1 MSVLFI
7 ANQVPKPRYLTPIEM
22 QPMSL
27 RCADLS
33 FFILLLSSKQRLDEA
48 ELGGS
53 NVESIDI
60 GSQAGESLLGAVRAV
75 WR

>member
-1 MSVLFI
+1 MSILFI

-27 RCADLS
+27 RCADLFLIPRS
-33 FFILLLSSKQRLDEA
+33 RSKQRLDEA
-48 ELGGS
+48 ELGGG

-75 WR
+75 GR